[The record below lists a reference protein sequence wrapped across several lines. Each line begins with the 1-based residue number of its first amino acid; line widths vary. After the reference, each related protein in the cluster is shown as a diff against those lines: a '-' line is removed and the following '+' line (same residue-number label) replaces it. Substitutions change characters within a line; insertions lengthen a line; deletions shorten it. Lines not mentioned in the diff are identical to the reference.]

1 MNRFLYVALMLF
13 IQANN
18 TVYYVVD
25 SVSWLSDS
33 VHNYNNTVKPIEAN
47 TIVLEY
53 ILYQGRRKQIFIGQ
67 ATH

>member
-1 MNRFLYVALMLF
+1 MSRFLYVALMLF

-33 VHNYNNTVKPIEAN
+33 VHNYNNYV
-47 TIVLEY
+47 
-53 ILYQGRRKQIFIGQ
+53 Q
-67 ATH
+67 